1 MLARLQHLLRRVAHI
16 LDRLSART
24 ESPRGR
30 RISLVASAVVF
41 AIAMV
46 LSLKALP
53 EGQHDLVWW
62 AILVTG
68 LVGIPTL
75 IVLSAVEYTASAGVL
90 GHHVR
95 LREALPIA
103 LYARAANLLPIP
115 GAALVRMQALKR
127 AGSTY
132 GKAASATM
140 ATALF
145 WMGGAL
151 LVGGIVLVPFHPL
164 VALGFL
170 AGGVVTCALGYVA
183 VRSIV
188 ARRDDD
194 PGTGEA
200 VRRSAVLLLVEVLMV
215 AIRGVLFWFVMI
227 GFDIGG
233 SFQGA
238 MVLPVAVVLA
248 SALGFFPAG
257 LGVREVISGGLARLV
272 GDTAA
277 SGVLASGLDR
287 LVSLPVMAAI
297 AITLAVTGHRLIP
310 HGNGEGIA
318 DLDPD
323 EEAEADAAIQH
334 LFEDETA

>member
-1 MLARLQHLLRRVAHI
+1 MLVRLRHLLRRVARV

-30 RISLVASAVVF
+30 RISLGASAAVF
-41 AIAMV
+41 AVAMV
-46 LSLKALP
+46 LSLKGLP
-53 EGQHDLVWW
+53 EGPQDLVWW
-62 AILVTG
+62 AIAVTG
-68 LVGIPTL
+68 LVGIPAL

-127 AGSTY
+127 AGSSY
-132 GKAASATM
+132 GRAASVTM

-145 WMGGAL
+145 WLGGAL
-151 LVGGIVLVPFHPL
+151 LVGGLVLVPFHL
-164 VALGFL
+164 LIALGFL

-188 ARRDDD
+188 LRRDDD
-194 PGTGEA
+194 PGTREA
-200 VRRSAVLLLVEVLMV
+200 VRRSAVLLAVEVLMV
-215 AIRGVLFWFVMI
+215 AIRGVLFWFIMI

-257 LGVREVISGGLARLV
+257 LGVREVIAGALAHLV

-287 LVSLPVMAAI
+287 LVSLPVMAVI
-297 AITLAVTGHRLIP
+297 ALTLAVTGHRLIP
-310 HGNGEGIA
+310 RGDGESLT
-318 DLDPD
+318 DLDPE
-323 EEAEADAAIQH
+323 EEAEAEAAIEH

>member
-1 MLARLQHLLRRVAHI
+1 MLDRLQHLLRRVAHL

-46 LSLKALP
+46 LSLNGLP
-53 EGQHDLVWW
+53 EGEHELVWW
-62 AILVTG
+62 AILVTA

-75 IVLSAVEYTASAGVL
+75 IVLSAVEYTASAAVL
-90 GHHVR
+90 GHQVR

-127 AGSTY
+127 AGSSY
-132 GKAASATM
+132 GKAASVTM

-151 LVGGIVLVPFHPL
+151 LVGGVVLVPFHIL
-164 VALGFL
+164 IAVGFL
-170 AGGVVTCALGYVA
+170 AGGVVICALGYVA

-188 ARRDDD
+188 ARRGDA
-194 PGTGEA
+194 PHTGEA

-215 AIRGVLFWFVMI
+215 AILFWFVMI

-287 LVSLPVMAAI
+287 LVSLPVMAVIAI
-297 AITLAVTGHRLIP
+297 ALAISGHRLMP
-310 HGNGEGIA
+310 HGDGDGTGG
-318 DLDPD
+318 LDPD
-323 EEAEADAAIQH
+323 EEAEADAAIEH